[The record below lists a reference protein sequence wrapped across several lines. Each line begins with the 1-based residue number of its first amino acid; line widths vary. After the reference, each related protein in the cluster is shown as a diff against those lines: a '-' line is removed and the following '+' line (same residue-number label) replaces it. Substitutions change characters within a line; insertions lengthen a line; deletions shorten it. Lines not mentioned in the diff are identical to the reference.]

1 MTATATTA
9 TAEDLEVDED
19 AFLDPGL
26 KDVGTAKLISLKSAA
41 SPAEEQRV
49 PAFKV
54 NGTVYT
60 IAARIRTNQG
70 LKYLHLARTKGS
82 EIAIDYALELLLGEE
97 GYEALREFDDLT
109 EEDLKA
115 VCDAAVRIMNG
126 PVEGPKGKQKNAS
139 RRSRG

>member
-9 TAEDLEVDED
+9 AAEDLEVTEE

-26 KDVGTAKLISLKSAA
+26 KDVGHTGLISLKSAA
-41 SPAEEQRV
+41 NPPKEERV
-49 PAFKV
+49 PAFRV
-54 NGTVYT
+54 NGTVYK
-60 IAARIRTNQG
+60 IATRIRTNQG
-70 LKYLHLARTKGS
+70 LKYLHLSRTRGA

-115 VCDAAVRIMNG
+115 VCEAANRIMNG
-126 PVEGPKGKQKNAS
+126 PIEAPKGKQKNAS

>member
-9 TAEDLEVDED
+9 TAEDLEVGEEV
-19 AFLDPGL
+19 FLDPGL
-26 KDVGTAKLISLKSAA
+26 KDVGTAGLISLTSAVNPA
-41 SPAEEQRV
+41 RSPRV
-49 PAFKV
+49 PAFRV
-54 NGTVYT
+54 NGVVYSIET
-60 IAARIRTNQG
+60 KIRTNQG
-70 LKYLHLARTKGS
+70 LKYLHLSRTRGS

-115 VCDAAVRIMNG
+115 VCEAANRIMTG
-126 PVEGPKGKQKNAS
+126 PVEGPKGKQKPGS